1 MKIDAHQHFWQ
12 YDPERDTW
20 IDETMQVIRRDFLPS
35 DLQPVLEENRMDGC
49 VAVQAGQSEDETEFL
64 LKCAVE
70 NPFVKAVV
78 GWVDLRSE
86 NVSGS
91 LARFSGDPLFRGVR
105 HIVQAEPD
113 DFMLRE
119 DFRKGIGALEPFG
132 LTYDILVYA
141 RQLPAAVDLVRRFP
155 DQRFVLDHIAKP
167 EISKGPDPEWTKNIR
182 QLAESENVYCK
193 LSGMVTETDNF
204 KWEQEDF
211 TSFLDIVTEAFGTD
225 RLMFGS
231 DWPVCL
237 LSGTY
242 GEVLKIVKDHFS
254 RDELPKIMGENTA
267 QFYGIPVV
275 PE

>member
-1 MKIDAHQHFWQ
+1 
-12 YDPERDTW
+12 
-20 IDETMQVIRRDFLPS
+20 
-35 DLQPVLEENRMDGC
+35 MDGC
-49 VAVQAGQSEDETEFL
+49 VAVQADQSEEETEFL
-64 LKCAVE
+64 LKCAAE

-78 GWVDLRSE
+78 GWVDLLSE
-86 NVSGS
+86 DVSTS
-91 LARFSGDPLFRGVR
+91 LARFSGNPLFRGVR

-119 DFRKGIGALEPFG
+119 DFRKGIGALGAFG

-155 DQRFVLDHIAKP
+155 RQRFVLDHIAKP
-167 EISKGPDPEWTKNIR
+167 EISGGLDKEWTKNIR
-182 QLAESENVYCK
+182 RLAESENVYCK

-204 KWEQEDF
+204 TWKQEDF
-211 TSFLDIVTEAFGTD
+211 TPFLDTVTEAFGTN

-237 LSGTY
+237 ISCGY
-242 GEVLKIVKDHFS
+242 GEVLKIVKDYFS
-254 RDELPKIMGENTA
+254 PDELPEIMGKNA
-267 QFYGIPVV
+267 VQFYGIPAG